1 MDKMKNSGM
10 SETMQTLTRKS
21 ACVMLSLLLLLSA
34 VLPVKAAA
42 ETASA
47 KVVRVGSFEDTFNYV
62 NEKGAR
68 KGYGYELLETLS
80 GYTGWQFEYVTCDW
94 SDCFEKLKNGE
105 VDIIGGISYT
115 EDRTQEMLFS
125 DESMGVEK
133 YYLYADL
140 SRADISASDFKTLN
154 GKKIGVLMGTEPEVM
169 LAEWEEKYGL
179 KTEHVNISN
188 NEDVK
193 QKLANHEIDCFVS
206 LEESFWAERGIS
218 TITRVGESGI
228 YYAIN
233 KNRPDIKEEL
243 DDAMRALDEAVP
255 FYTADLYK
263 RYFSMDYTPI
273 LTGEEK
279 AWLRKHGAIRMGF
292 LASDSGVSTYDPAT
306 GEFTGVI
313 TDYIQFAADCLGNQE
328 LEFQLVGYDSKEAEL
343 DALKSGEIDMI
354 FHCDQNPNL
363 AEEYHFACTN
373 TTWTSNLMAVT
384 NKQHFNENNVNRI
397 VVPQNKLSLKK
408 YLAFYYPQWEIVD
421 CDTQE
426 DAARLVKDGQADCFV
441 TGISSENKYSKKYS
455 FYSVPLVNP
464 VRSCFAVN
472 SGNRSLLSILN
483 KTIKAMPVNMLAGA
497 LAMYKSSARKVTL
510 SDFIRD
516 NFFKVMLIS
525 SIAVAVVLL
534 TILMLLQKARKAE
547 AAARKAASDTQELNA
562 KLQVAVEKAESANR
576 AKSTFLSNMSHDIR
590 TPMNAI
596 IGFTTLALSN
606 IDDTDRV
613 KDYLGKTLAS
623 SNHLLSLI
631 NDVLD
636 MSRIESGKI
645 HLEEVEVN
653 LSDVLH
659 DLKTIVS
666 GQIYAK
672 QLELYMDAMD
682 VTDEDV
688 YCDKTRLNQI
698 LLNLLSNAIKFTPA
712 GGTVSVR
719 VRQLAGKVR
728 GCGQYEFRIKDNG
741 IGMSQEFAQKIF
753 EPFERERT
761 STVSRIQGTGLG
773 MAITKNIV
781 DMMGGTIEVQT
792 AQGKGTEFTVCVP
805 MRAQTEQRPVE
816 KITELE
822 GLKAL
827 VVDDDFNTCDS
838 VTKMLVKV
846 GMRAEWTLS
855 GKEAVL
861 RARQS
866 IEMSDVYHAY
876 IIDWRLPDMNG
887 IEVTRQ
893 IRSLHDDTPIII
905 LTAYDWSDIEVEAKA
920 AGVTAFCAKPM
931 FMSDLRETLMSAL
944 GQKPADAVQRLL
956 PEKNADFKGKH
967 ILLVEDNELNR
978 EIAQEILREYGF
990 LVDSAE
996 NGAVAVEKVST
1007 TAPGSYDLVLMDV
1020 QMPIMDGYTATR
1032 KIRARRPKPLKSLR
1046 RHHGAGGR
1054 LGTQR
1059 RRVGHHPP
1067 LQTLRKAQLQPCG
1080 GRRQPHEAHEHCH
1093 EAAVLSAVPAG
1104 LY

>member
-1 MDKMKNSGM
+1 MADEKHESKHSCY
-10 SETMQTLTRKS
+10 SRHKWLP
-21 ACVMLSLLLLLSA
+21 AAAAILLLVFLAAGFSVPYISFMSQTIYQESTSHLEEVLHKSNNMLKEMVRKNVTYLHLYNGFLENTSDEDEIQAYIEQAQKNTGFANFYFLTYDGNYITVTGETGYLGLQTNLDEKLAHDEDVVVNTALPGKPQMLAFICPETQGSYRGFAYDAIAISYYNDA
-34 VLPVKAAA
+34 VLRLLDNSAFEGNASNYVIYPDGRVVIDNSVNRKETIYNFIAMLRDHSDLSEEQITELSNAFAQGSSGNLRVKLSDTSYYLVYEGTAVQNWTMVGLVPTKIVNASLDELWFHTVQIVAGIVAGLALLVILLIVRRSHTTLRRKNTEILYRDELFQKLSRNVDDVFLMVDVKTTKADYVSPNIERLLGIPWREVRQDARVLAALHPNGFPERDKNYLKGLLGGQQREWDFEFEHRETKERRWFHVIAIGSEVEGRAKYILVLSDRTADKQVNQALSNAVAAA
-42 ETASA
+42 ET
-47 KVVRVGSFEDTFNYV
+47 
-62 NEKGAR
+62 
-68 KGYGYELLETLS
+68 
-80 GYTGWQFEYVTCDW
+80 
-94 SDCFEKLKNGE
+94 
-105 VDIIGGISYT
+105 
-115 EDRTQEMLFS
+115 
-125 DESMGVEK
+125 
-133 YYLYADL
+133 
-140 SRADISASDFKTLN
+140 
-154 GKKIGVLMGTEPEVM
+154 
-169 LAEWEEKYGL
+169 
-179 KTEHVNISN
+179 
-188 NEDVK
+188 
-193 QKLANHEIDCFVS
+193 
-206 LEESFWAERGIS
+206 
-218 TITRVGESGI
+218 
-228 YYAIN
+228 
-233 KNRPDIKEEL
+233 
-243 DDAMRALDEAVP
+243 
-255 FYTADLYK
+255 
-263 RYFSMDYTPI
+263 
-273 LTGEEK
+273 
-279 AWLRKHGAIRMGF
+279 
-292 LASDSGVSTYDPAT
+292 
-306 GEFTGVI
+306 
-313 TDYIQFAADCLGNQE
+313 
-328 LEFQLVGYDSKEAEL
+328 
-343 DALKSGEIDMI
+343 
-354 FHCDQNPNL
+354 
-363 AEEYHFACTN
+363 
-373 TTWTSNLMAVT
+373 
-384 NKQHFNENNVNRI
+384 
-397 VVPQNKLSLKK
+397 
-408 YLAFYYPQWEIVD
+408 
-421 CDTQE
+421 
-426 DAARLVKDGQADCFV
+426 
-441 TGISSENKYSKKYS
+441 
-455 FYSVPLVNP
+455 
-464 VRSCFAVN
+464 
-472 SGNRSLLSILN
+472 
-483 KTIKAMPVNMLAGA
+483 
-497 LAMYKSSARKVTL
+497 
-510 SDFIRD
+510 
-516 NFFKVMLIS
+516 
-525 SIAVAVVLL
+525 
-534 TILMLLQKARKAE
+534 
-547 AAARKAASDTQELNA
+547 
-562 KLQVAVEKAESANR
+562 ANR

-596 IGFTTLALSN
+596 IGFTTLAISN
-606 IDDTDRV
+606 IDDTERV

-666 GQIYAK
+666 GQIFAK
-672 QLELYMDAMD
+672 QLELYMDVMD

-719 VRQLAGKVR
+719 VRQLAGKVH

-741 IGMSQEFAQKIF
+741 IGMSPEFAKKIF

-866 IEMSDVYHAY
+866 IEMSDAYHAY

-887 IEVTRQ
+887 IEVTRR
-893 IRSLHDDTPIII
+893 IRSLNDDTPIII

-920 AGVTAFCAKPM
+920 AGVTAFCSKPM

-944 GQKPADAVQRLL
+944 GQKQTDAAQGLL
-956 PEKNADFKGKH
+956 PEKNADFKGKQ

-990 LVDSAE
+990 LVDTAE

-1007 TAPGSYDLVLMDV
+1007 AAPGSYDLVLMDV

-1032 KIRARRPKPLKSLR
+1032 KIRALDDPARATLPIIAMTANAFDEDRRNALESGMNGFLSKPIVIGDLVQELHKIL
-1046 RHHGAGGR
+1046 
-1054 LGTQR
+1054 
-1059 RRVGHHPP
+1059 
-1067 LQTLRKAQLQPCG
+1067 
-1080 GRRQPHEAHEHCH
+1080 
-1093 EAAVLSAVPAG
+1093 
-1104 LY
+1104 

>member
-1 MDKMKNSGM
+1 MADKTHEIKRNRHLRHRHLR
-10 SETMQTLTRKS
+10 QKWLS
-21 ACVMLSLLLLLSA
+21 AACALLLLVFLAAGFCVRYLSFVSQIIYQESTSHLEEVLHKSNNMLNQMVRKNLTYLHLYNRFLESTSDEAEIRAYIDKAQQDTGFASFYFLSYDGNYTTVTGETGYLGLQTNLDEMLADGDDIVMNTALPGKPQLLVFVCPETQGSYRGFAYDAIAISYYNDA
-34 VLPVKAAA
+34 VLRLLDNSAFQGNASNYVIYSDGRVVIDNSVNRKKTIYNFIAMLRDHSDLTEAQILDLSNAFAQGRSGNMKVKLGDTSYYLVYEGTAVQSWTMVGLVPVSIVNASLDKLWSYTIQIVVGIAFGLAVLVILLIVRRNRATVRRKNTEILYRDELFRKLSLNVDDVFLMLDAKTSKTDYVSPNIGRLLGIPWKTVRQDVHALAELRPQNDPDRDKNFLEGLSRGEQREWDAAYLHQETRELRWFHIIAMGSEVEGRTKYILVMSDRTADKQINQALSDAVAAA
-42 ETASA
+42 ET
-47 KVVRVGSFEDTFNYV
+47 
-62 NEKGAR
+62 
-68 KGYGYELLETLS
+68 
-80 GYTGWQFEYVTCDW
+80 
-94 SDCFEKLKNGE
+94 
-105 VDIIGGISYT
+105 
-115 EDRTQEMLFS
+115 
-125 DESMGVEK
+125 
-133 YYLYADL
+133 
-140 SRADISASDFKTLN
+140 
-154 GKKIGVLMGTEPEVM
+154 
-169 LAEWEEKYGL
+169 
-179 KTEHVNISN
+179 
-188 NEDVK
+188 
-193 QKLANHEIDCFVS
+193 
-206 LEESFWAERGIS
+206 
-218 TITRVGESGI
+218 
-228 YYAIN
+228 
-233 KNRPDIKEEL
+233 
-243 DDAMRALDEAVP
+243 
-255 FYTADLYK
+255 
-263 RYFSMDYTPI
+263 
-273 LTGEEK
+273 
-279 AWLRKHGAIRMGF
+279 
-292 LASDSGVSTYDPAT
+292 
-306 GEFTGVI
+306 
-313 TDYIQFAADCLGNQE
+313 
-328 LEFQLVGYDSKEAEL
+328 
-343 DALKSGEIDMI
+343 
-354 FHCDQNPNL
+354 
-363 AEEYHFACTN
+363 
-373 TTWTSNLMAVT
+373 
-384 NKQHFNENNVNRI
+384 
-397 VVPQNKLSLKK
+397 
-408 YLAFYYPQWEIVD
+408 
-421 CDTQE
+421 
-426 DAARLVKDGQADCFV
+426 
-441 TGISSENKYSKKYS
+441 
-455 FYSVPLVNP
+455 
-464 VRSCFAVN
+464 
-472 SGNRSLLSILN
+472 
-483 KTIKAMPVNMLAGA
+483 
-497 LAMYKSSARKVTL
+497 
-510 SDFIRD
+510 
-516 NFFKVMLIS
+516 
-525 SIAVAVVLL
+525 
-534 TILMLLQKARKAE
+534 
-547 AAARKAASDTQELNA
+547 
-562 KLQVAVEKAESANR
+562 ANR

-606 IDDTDRV
+606 IDDKERV
-613 KDYLGKTLAS
+613 KDYLAKTLAS

-672 QLELYMDAMD
+672 QLELYMDATD

-719 VRQLAGKVR
+719 VRQLAGKVH

-741 IGMSQEFAQKIF
+741 IGMSEEFAQKIF
-753 EPFERERT
+753 DPFERERT

-792 AQGKGTEFTVCVP
+792 AQGKGSEFIICVP
-805 MRAQTEQRPVE
+805 MRTQDEHRPVE

-920 AGVTAFCAKPM
+920 AGVTAFCSKPM

-944 GQKPADAVQRLL
+944 GQKLTDASQELL
-956 PEKNADFKGKH
+956 PEEDADFKDRH

-990 LVDSAE
+990 RVDTAE
-996 NGAVAVEKVST
+996 NGAVAVEKVRT
-1007 TAPGSYDLVLMDV
+1007 AAPGSYDLVLMDV
-1020 QMPIMDGYTATR
+1020 QMPVMDGYTATR
-1032 KIRARRPKPLKSLR
+1032 QIRALGDPALAKIPILAMTANAFDEDRRNALESGMTGFLSKPIVIGDLV
-1046 RHHGAGGR
+1046 
-1054 LGTQR
+1054 QE
-1059 RRVGHHPP
+1059 
-1067 LQTLRKAQLQPCG
+1067 LRKIL
-1080 GRRQPHEAHEHCH
+1080 
-1093 EAAVLSAVPAG
+1093 
-1104 LY
+1104 

>member
-105 VDIIGGISYT
+105 IDIIGGISYT

-125 DESMGVEK
+125 DEPMGVEK

-169 LAEWEEKYGL
+169 LTEWEEKYGL
-179 KTEHVNISN
+179 ETEHVNISN

-292 LASDSGVSTYDPAT
+292 LASDSGVSTFDPAT

-397 VVPQNKLSLKK
+397 AVPQNKLSLKK

-426 DAARLVKDGQADCFV
+426 DAARLIETGQADCFV

-510 SDFIRD
+510 SDFIKD
-516 NFFKVMLIS
+516 NFFMVMLIS

-1007 TAPGSYDLVLMDV
+1007 AAPGSYDLLLMDV

-1032 KIRARRPKPLKSLR
+1032 KIRALDDPARAKLPIIAMTANAFDEDRRNALESGMNGFLSKPIVIDDLVQELHKIL
-1046 RHHGAGGR
+1046 
-1054 LGTQR
+1054 
-1059 RRVGHHPP
+1059 
-1067 LQTLRKAQLQPCG
+1067 
-1080 GRRQPHEAHEHCH
+1080 
-1093 EAAVLSAVPAG
+1093 
-1104 LY
+1104 

>member
-105 VDIIGGISYT
+105 IDIIGGISYT

-125 DESMGVEK
+125 DEPMGVEK

-292 LASDSGVSTYDPAT
+292 LASDSGVSTFDPAT

-397 VVPQNKLSLKK
+397 AVPQNKLSLKK

-510 SDFIRD
+510 SDFIKD

-719 VRQLAGKVR
+719 VRQLAGKVH

-792 AQGKGTEFTVCVP
+792 AQGKGSEFIIRVP
-805 MRAQTEQRPVE
+805 LRVQAEHRPVE

-1007 TAPGSYDLVLMDV
+1007 AAPGSYDLVLMDV

-1032 KIRARRPKPLKSLR
+1032 KIRALDDPARAKLPILAMTANAFDEDRRNALESGMNGFLSKPIVIDDLVQELHKIL
-1046 RHHGAGGR
+1046 
-1054 LGTQR
+1054 
-1059 RRVGHHPP
+1059 
-1067 LQTLRKAQLQPCG
+1067 
-1080 GRRQPHEAHEHCH
+1080 
-1093 EAAVLSAVPAG
+1093 
-1104 LY
+1104 

>member
-80 GYTGWQFEYVTCDW
+80 GYAGWQFEYVTCDW

-105 VDIIGGISYT
+105 IDIIGGISYT

-125 DESMGVEK
+125 DEPMGVEK

-169 LAEWEEKYGL
+169 LTEWEEKYGL

-292 LASDSGVSTYDPAT
+292 LASDSGVSTFDPAT

-397 VVPQNKLSLKK
+397 AVPQNKLSLKK

-510 SDFIRD
+510 SDFIKD

-613 KDYLGKTLAS
+613 KDYLAKTLAS

-672 QLELYMDAMD
+672 QLELYMDVMD

-719 VRQLAGKVR
+719 VRQLAGKVH

-861 RARQS
+861 RARQAL
-866 IEMSDVYHAY
+866 EMSDAYHAY

-931 FMSDLRETLMSAL
+931 FMFDLRETLMSAL

-1007 TAPGSYDLVLMDV
+1007 AAPGSYDLVLMDV

-1032 KIRARRPKPLKSLR
+1032 KIRALDDPARAKLPILAMTANAFDEDRRNALESGMNGFLSKPIVIDDLVQELHKIL
-1046 RHHGAGGR
+1046 
-1054 LGTQR
+1054 
-1059 RRVGHHPP
+1059 
-1067 LQTLRKAQLQPCG
+1067 
-1080 GRRQPHEAHEHCH
+1080 
-1093 EAAVLSAVPAG
+1093 
-1104 LY
+1104 

>member
-105 VDIIGGISYT
+105 IDIIGGISYT

-125 DESMGVEK
+125 DEPMGVEK

-292 LASDSGVSTYDPAT
+292 LASDSGVSTFDPAT

-397 VVPQNKLSLKK
+397 AVPQNKLSLKK

-497 LAMYKSSARKVTL
+497 LAMYKSSARRVTL
-510 SDFIRD
+510 SDFIKD

-562 KLQVAVEKAESANR
+562 KLQVAVEKAETANR

-606 IDDTDRV
+606 INDTERV

-672 QLELYMDAMD
+672 QLELYMDVMD

-753 EPFERERT
+753 EPFEQERT

-861 RARQS
+861 RARQAL
-866 IEMSDVYHAY
+866 EMSDVYHAY

-920 AGVTAFCAKPM
+920 AGVTAFCSKPM

-944 GQKPADAVQRLL
+944 GQKQTDAVQGLL
-956 PEKNADFKGKH
+956 PDKNADFKGKH

-1007 TAPGSYDLVLMDV
+1007 AAPGSYDLVLMDV

-1032 KIRARRPKPLKSLR
+1032 KIRALDDPARAKLPILAMTANAFDEDRRNALESGMNGFLSKPIVIDDLV
-1046 RHHGAGGR
+1046 
-1054 LGTQR
+1054 QE
-1059 RRVGHHPP
+1059 
-1067 LQTLRKAQLQPCG
+1067 LRKIL
-1080 GRRQPHEAHEHCH
+1080 
-1093 EAAVLSAVPAG
+1093 
-1104 LY
+1104 

>member
-105 VDIIGGISYT
+105 IDIIGGISYT

-125 DESMGVEK
+125 DEPMGVEK

-154 GKKIGVLMGTEPEVM
+154 GKKIGVLMRTEPEVM

-292 LASDSGVSTYDPAT
+292 LASDSGVSTFDPAT

-397 VVPQNKLSLKK
+397 AVPQNKLSLKK

-426 DAARLVKDGQADCFV
+426 DAAKLVKDGQADCFV

-510 SDFIRD
+510 SDFIKD

-562 KLQVAVEKAESANR
+562 KLQVAVEKAETANR

-672 QLELYMDAMD
+672 QLELYMDVMD

-719 VRQLAGKVR
+719 VRQLAGKVH

-920 AGVTAFCAKPM
+920 AGVTAFCSKPM
-931 FMSDLRETLMSAL
+931 FLSDLRETLMSAL
-944 GQKPADAVQRLL
+944 GQKPMDAAQGLL
-956 PEKNADFKGKH
+956 LEKNADFKGKH

-1007 TAPGSYDLVLMDV
+1007 AAPGSYDLVLMDV

-1032 KIRARRPKPLKSLR
+1032 KIRALDDPARAKLPILAMTANAFDEDRRNALESGMNGFLSKPIVIGDLVQELHKIL
-1046 RHHGAGGR
+1046 
-1054 LGTQR
+1054 
-1059 RRVGHHPP
+1059 
-1067 LQTLRKAQLQPCG
+1067 
-1080 GRRQPHEAHEHCH
+1080 
-1093 EAAVLSAVPAG
+1093 
-1104 LY
+1104 

>member
-1 MDKMKNSGM
+1 
-10 SETMQTLTRKS
+10 
-21 ACVMLSLLLLLSA
+21 
-34 VLPVKAAA
+34 
-42 ETASA
+42 
-47 KVVRVGSFEDTFNYV
+47 
-62 NEKGAR
+62 
-68 KGYGYELLETLS
+68 
-80 GYTGWQFEYVTCDW
+80 
-94 SDCFEKLKNGE
+94 
-105 VDIIGGISYT
+105 
-115 EDRTQEMLFS
+115 
-125 DESMGVEK
+125 
-133 YYLYADL
+133 
-140 SRADISASDFKTLN
+140 
-154 GKKIGVLMGTEPEVM
+154 
-169 LAEWEEKYGL
+169 
-179 KTEHVNISN
+179 
-188 NEDVK
+188 
-193 QKLANHEIDCFVS
+193 
-206 LEESFWAERGIS
+206 
-218 TITRVGESGI
+218 
-228 YYAIN
+228 
-233 KNRPDIKEEL
+233 
-243 DDAMRALDEAVP
+243 
-255 FYTADLYK
+255 
-263 RYFSMDYTPI
+263 
-273 LTGEEK
+273 
-279 AWLRKHGAIRMGF
+279 
-292 LASDSGVSTYDPAT
+292 
-306 GEFTGVI
+306 
-313 TDYIQFAADCLGNQE
+313 
-328 LEFQLVGYDSKEAEL
+328 
-343 DALKSGEIDMI
+343 MI

-397 VVPQNKLSLKK
+397 AVPQNKLSLKK

-510 SDFIRD
+510 SDFIKD

-562 KLQVAVEKAESANR
+562 KLQVAVEKAESANC

-931 FMSDLRETLMSAL
+931 FMFDLRETLMSAL
-944 GQKPADAVQRLL
+944 GQKQTDAVQGLL
-956 PEKNADFKGKH
+956 PDKNADFKGKH

-978 EIAQEILREYGF
+978 EIAQEILQEYGF
-990 LVDSAE
+990 LVDTAE

-1007 TAPGSYDLVLMDV
+1007 AAPGSYNLVLMDV

-1032 KIRARRPKPLKSLR
+1032 KIRALDDPARAKLPILAMTANAFDEDRRNALESGMNGFLSKPIVIDDLV
-1046 RHHGAGGR
+1046 
-1054 LGTQR
+1054 QE
-1059 RRVGHHPP
+1059 
-1067 LQTLRKAQLQPCG
+1067 LRKIL
-1080 GRRQPHEAHEHCH
+1080 
-1093 EAAVLSAVPAG
+1093 
-1104 LY
+1104 

>member
-1 MDKMKNSGM
+1 
-10 SETMQTLTRKS
+10 MQTLTRKS

-105 VDIIGGISYT
+105 IDIIGGISYT

-125 DESMGVEK
+125 DEPMGVEK

-154 GKKIGVLMGTEPEVM
+154 GQKIGVLMGTEPEVM

-292 LASDSGVSTYDPAT
+292 LASDSGVSTFDPAT

-397 VVPQNKLSLKK
+397 AVPQNKLSLKK

-510 SDFIRD
+510 SDFIKD

-645 HLEEVEVN
+645 QLEEVEVN

-719 VRQLAGKVR
+719 VRQLAGKVH

-920 AGVTAFCAKPM
+920 AGVTAFCSKPM

-978 EIAQEILREYGF
+978 EIAQEILQEYGF
-990 LVDSAE
+990 LVDTAE

-1007 TAPGSYDLVLMDV
+1007 AAPGSYDLVLMDV

-1032 KIRARRPKPLKSLR
+1032 KIRALDDPARAKLPILAMTANAFDEDRRNALESGMNGFLSKPIVIGDLVQELHKIL
-1046 RHHGAGGR
+1046 
-1054 LGTQR
+1054 
-1059 RRVGHHPP
+1059 
-1067 LQTLRKAQLQPCG
+1067 
-1080 GRRQPHEAHEHCH
+1080 
-1093 EAAVLSAVPAG
+1093 
-1104 LY
+1104 

>member
-105 VDIIGGISYT
+105 IDIIGGISYT

-125 DESMGVEK
+125 DEPMGVEK

-154 GKKIGVLMGTEPEVM
+154 GQKIGVLMGTEPEVM

-218 TITRVGESGI
+218 TITCVGESGI

-292 LASDSGVSTYDPAT
+292 LASDSGVSTFDPAT

-397 VVPQNKLSLKK
+397 AVPQNKLSLKK

-510 SDFIRD
+510 SDFIKD

-562 KLQVAVEKAESANR
+562 KLQVAVEKAETANR

-672 QLELYMDAMD
+672 QLELYMDVMD

-719 VRQLAGKVR
+719 VRQLAGKVH

-920 AGVTAFCAKPM
+920 AGVTAFCSKPM

-978 EIAQEILREYGF
+978 EIAQEILQEYGF

-1007 TAPGSYDLVLMDV
+1007 AAPGSYDLVLMDV

-1032 KIRARRPKPLKSLR
+1032 KIRALDDPARAKLPILAMTANAFDEDRRNALESGMNGFLSKPIVIGDLVQELHKIL
-1046 RHHGAGGR
+1046 
-1054 LGTQR
+1054 
-1059 RRVGHHPP
+1059 
-1067 LQTLRKAQLQPCG
+1067 
-1080 GRRQPHEAHEHCH
+1080 
-1093 EAAVLSAVPAG
+1093 
-1104 LY
+1104 

>member
-1 MDKMKNSGM
+1 MADEK
-10 SETMQTLTRKS
+10 RKPKRS
-21 ACVMLSLLLLLSA
+21 CHPRQKWLPAAAAILLLVLLAVGLSVRYISFVSQTIYQESTSHLEEVLHKSNNMLKEMVRKNVTYLHLYNGFLENTSDEDEIQAYIEQAQKNTGFANFYFLTYDGNYITVTGETGYLGLQTNLDEKLAHDEDVVVNTALPGKPQMLAFICPETQGSYRGFAYDAIAISYYNDAVLRLLDNSAFEGNASNYVIYPDGRVVIDNSVNRKETIYNFIAMLRDHSDLSEEQITELSNAFAQGSSGNLRVKLSDTSYYLVYEGTAVQNWTMVGLVPVSIVNANLDELWFRTAQIVAGIVAGLALLVILLIVRRSHTTLRRKNTEILYRDELFQKLSRNVDDVFLMVDVKTTKADYVSPNIERLLGIPWREVRQDARVLAALHPNGFPERDKHYLKGLLSGQQREWDFEFEHRETKERRWFHVIAIGSEVEGRAKYILVLSDRTADRQVNQALSDA
-34 VLPVKAAA
+34 VAAA
-42 ETASA
+42 ET
-47 KVVRVGSFEDTFNYV
+47 
-62 NEKGAR
+62 
-68 KGYGYELLETLS
+68 
-80 GYTGWQFEYVTCDW
+80 
-94 SDCFEKLKNGE
+94 
-105 VDIIGGISYT
+105 
-115 EDRTQEMLFS
+115 
-125 DESMGVEK
+125 
-133 YYLYADL
+133 
-140 SRADISASDFKTLN
+140 
-154 GKKIGVLMGTEPEVM
+154 
-169 LAEWEEKYGL
+169 
-179 KTEHVNISN
+179 
-188 NEDVK
+188 
-193 QKLANHEIDCFVS
+193 
-206 LEESFWAERGIS
+206 
-218 TITRVGESGI
+218 
-228 YYAIN
+228 
-233 KNRPDIKEEL
+233 
-243 DDAMRALDEAVP
+243 
-255 FYTADLYK
+255 
-263 RYFSMDYTPI
+263 
-273 LTGEEK
+273 
-279 AWLRKHGAIRMGF
+279 
-292 LASDSGVSTYDPAT
+292 
-306 GEFTGVI
+306 
-313 TDYIQFAADCLGNQE
+313 
-328 LEFQLVGYDSKEAEL
+328 
-343 DALKSGEIDMI
+343 
-354 FHCDQNPNL
+354 
-363 AEEYHFACTN
+363 
-373 TTWTSNLMAVT
+373 
-384 NKQHFNENNVNRI
+384 
-397 VVPQNKLSLKK
+397 
-408 YLAFYYPQWEIVD
+408 
-421 CDTQE
+421 
-426 DAARLVKDGQADCFV
+426 
-441 TGISSENKYSKKYS
+441 
-455 FYSVPLVNP
+455 
-464 VRSCFAVN
+464 
-472 SGNRSLLSILN
+472 
-483 KTIKAMPVNMLAGA
+483 
-497 LAMYKSSARKVTL
+497 
-510 SDFIRD
+510 
-516 NFFKVMLIS
+516 
-525 SIAVAVVLL
+525 
-534 TILMLLQKARKAE
+534 
-547 AAARKAASDTQELNA
+547 
-562 KLQVAVEKAESANR
+562 ANR

-606 IDDTDRV
+606 IDDAERV

-666 GQIYAK
+666 GQIFAK
-672 QLELYMDAMD
+672 QLELYMDVMD

-719 VRQLAGKVR
+719 VRQLAGKVH

-741 IGMSQEFAQKIF
+741 IGMSPEFAKKIF

-866 IEMSDVYHAY
+866 IEMSDAYHAY

-887 IEVTRQ
+887 IEVTRR
-893 IRSLHDDTPIII
+893 IRSLNDDTPIII

-944 GQKPADAVQRLL
+944 GQKQTDAAPGLL
-956 PEKNADFKGKH
+956 PEKNADFKGKQ

-990 LVDSAE
+990 LVDTAE

-1007 TAPGSYDLVLMDV
+1007 AAPGSYDLVLMDV

-1032 KIRARRPKPLKSLR
+1032 KIRALDDPARATLPIIAMTANAFDEDRRNALESGMNGFLSKPIVIGDLVQELHKIL
-1046 RHHGAGGR
+1046 
-1054 LGTQR
+1054 
-1059 RRVGHHPP
+1059 
-1067 LQTLRKAQLQPCG
+1067 
-1080 GRRQPHEAHEHCH
+1080 
-1093 EAAVLSAVPAG
+1093 
-1104 LY
+1104 

>member
-80 GYTGWQFEYVTCDW
+80 GYAGWQFEYVTCDW

-105 VDIIGGISYT
+105 IDIIGGISYT

-125 DESMGVEK
+125 DEPMGVEK

-292 LASDSGVSTYDPAT
+292 LASDSGVSTFDPAT

-397 VVPQNKLSLKK
+397 AVPQNKLSLKK

-510 SDFIRD
+510 SDFIKD

-596 IGFTTLALSN
+596 IGFTTLAISN
-606 IDDTDRV
+606 IDDKDRV
-613 KDYLGKTLAS
+613 KDYLAKALTS

-761 STVSRIQGTGLG
+761 STVSGIQGTGLG

-1007 TAPGSYDLVLMDV
+1007 AAPGSYDLVLMDV

-1032 KIRARRPKPLKSLR
+1032 KIRALDDPARAKLPILAMTANAFDEDRRNALESGMNGFLSKPIVIDDLV
-1046 RHHGAGGR
+1046 
-1054 LGTQR
+1054 QE
-1059 RRVGHHPP
+1059 
-1067 LQTLRKAQLQPCG
+1067 LRKIL
-1080 GRRQPHEAHEHCH
+1080 
-1093 EAAVLSAVPAG
+1093 
-1104 LY
+1104 

>member
-1 MDKMKNSGM
+1 MEDEKHESKRNCHPR
-10 SETMQTLTRKS
+10 QKWLPVV
-21 ACVMLSLLLLLSA
+21 AILLLVLLIAGFSVRYISFVSQTIYQESTSHLEEVLHKSNNMLKEMVRKNVNYLHLYNGFLETTSDEAEIQAYIRAAQQEAGFAEFYFLTYDGNYMTVTGETGYLGLQTNLDERLAHDEDVVVNTALPGKPQMLAFICPETQGSYRGFAYDAIAISYYNDAVLRLLDNSAFEGNASNYVIYPDGRVVIDNSVNRKETIYNFIAMLRDHSDLSEEQITELSNAFAQGSSGNLRVKLSDTSYYLVYEGTAVQNWTMVGLVPTKIVNASLDELWFHTVQIVAGIVAGLALLVILLIVRISHTTLRRKNTEILYRDELFQKLSRNVDDVFLMLDAETSKVDYVSPNVERLLGIPWREVRQDARVLAALHPNGFPERDKNYLKGLLSGQQREWDFEFEHRETKERRWFHVIAIGSEVEGRAKYILVLSDRTADRQVNQALSDA
-34 VLPVKAAA
+34 VAAA
-42 ETASA
+42 ET
-47 KVVRVGSFEDTFNYV
+47 
-62 NEKGAR
+62 
-68 KGYGYELLETLS
+68 
-80 GYTGWQFEYVTCDW
+80 
-94 SDCFEKLKNGE
+94 
-105 VDIIGGISYT
+105 
-115 EDRTQEMLFS
+115 
-125 DESMGVEK
+125 
-133 YYLYADL
+133 
-140 SRADISASDFKTLN
+140 
-154 GKKIGVLMGTEPEVM
+154 
-169 LAEWEEKYGL
+169 
-179 KTEHVNISN
+179 
-188 NEDVK
+188 
-193 QKLANHEIDCFVS
+193 
-206 LEESFWAERGIS
+206 
-218 TITRVGESGI
+218 
-228 YYAIN
+228 
-233 KNRPDIKEEL
+233 
-243 DDAMRALDEAVP
+243 
-255 FYTADLYK
+255 
-263 RYFSMDYTPI
+263 
-273 LTGEEK
+273 
-279 AWLRKHGAIRMGF
+279 
-292 LASDSGVSTYDPAT
+292 
-306 GEFTGVI
+306 
-313 TDYIQFAADCLGNQE
+313 
-328 LEFQLVGYDSKEAEL
+328 
-343 DALKSGEIDMI
+343 
-354 FHCDQNPNL
+354 
-363 AEEYHFACTN
+363 
-373 TTWTSNLMAVT
+373 
-384 NKQHFNENNVNRI
+384 
-397 VVPQNKLSLKK
+397 
-408 YLAFYYPQWEIVD
+408 
-421 CDTQE
+421 
-426 DAARLVKDGQADCFV
+426 
-441 TGISSENKYSKKYS
+441 
-455 FYSVPLVNP
+455 
-464 VRSCFAVN
+464 
-472 SGNRSLLSILN
+472 
-483 KTIKAMPVNMLAGA
+483 
-497 LAMYKSSARKVTL
+497 
-510 SDFIRD
+510 
-516 NFFKVMLIS
+516 
-525 SIAVAVVLL
+525 
-534 TILMLLQKARKAE
+534 
-547 AAARKAASDTQELNA
+547 
-562 KLQVAVEKAESANR
+562 ANR

-606 IDDTDRV
+606 INDTERV

-666 GQIYAK
+666 GQIFAK
-672 QLELYMDAMD
+672 QLELYMDVMD

-741 IGMSQEFAQKIF
+741 IGMSPEFAKKIF

-781 DMMGGTIEVQT
+781 DMMGGTVEVQT

-866 IEMSDVYHAY
+866 IEMSDAYHAY

-887 IEVTRQ
+887 IEVTRR
-893 IRSLHDDTPIII
+893 IRSLNDDTPIII

-920 AGVTAFCAKPM
+920 AGVTAFCSKPM

-944 GQKPADAVQRLL
+944 GQKQTDAAQGLL
-956 PEKNADFKGKH
+956 PEKNADFKGKQ

-990 LVDSAE
+990 LVDTAE

-1007 TAPGSYDLVLMDV
+1007 AAPGSYDLVLMDV

-1032 KIRARRPKPLKSLR
+1032 KIRALDDPARATLPIIAMTANAFDEDRRNALESGMNGFLSKPIVIGDLVQELHKIL
-1046 RHHGAGGR
+1046 
-1054 LGTQR
+1054 
-1059 RRVGHHPP
+1059 
-1067 LQTLRKAQLQPCG
+1067 
-1080 GRRQPHEAHEHCH
+1080 
-1093 EAAVLSAVPAG
+1093 
-1104 LY
+1104 